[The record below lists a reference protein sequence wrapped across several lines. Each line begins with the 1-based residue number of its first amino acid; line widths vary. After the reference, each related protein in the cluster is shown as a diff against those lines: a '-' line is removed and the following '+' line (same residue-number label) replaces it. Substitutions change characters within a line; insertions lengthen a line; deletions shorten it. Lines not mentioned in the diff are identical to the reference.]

1 MTTVTKFVS
10 LIPINGNVHSIQFN
24 MINLPVT
31 GGKSVVTLTSK
42 TDCHDITEILDA
54 CCIFFFS
61 LKKIYTSI
69 IPFSVIS
76 EFVLPNV

>member
-31 GGKSVVTLTSK
+31 GGIDLISIV
-42 TDCHDITEILDA
+42 DIGGI
-54 CCIFFFS
+54 C
-61 LKKIYTSI
+61 
-69 IPFSVIS
+69 
-76 EFVLPNV
+76 